1 MCLEPF
7 CINMEI
13 WRNVFYSVPIT
24 ECYRKGQL
32 YSGLWFAVRQK
43 TKQNKTENQPESSME
58 WLFLKEKKTIDE
70 CWISNMDSLL
80 EHFESFC
87 FGVNALLGLKCE
99 RLAVFLFHRKSC
111 CLTMWKYYLLCHIV
125 KHIFFLFCKKWSEA
139 SFLLIYP
146 AFVIP
151 QGKDWR
157 FSNILKKGL
166 PIQMQSFLA
175 KAC

>member
-1 MCLEPF
+1 
-7 CINMEI
+7 
-13 WRNVFYSVPIT
+13 
-24 ECYRKGQL
+24 
-32 YSGLWFAVRQK
+32 
-43 TKQNKTENQPESSME
+43 
-58 WLFLKEKKTIDE
+58 
-70 CWISNMDSLL
+70 MDSLL
-80 EHFESFC
+80 EHFEHFC
-87 FGVNALLGLKCE
+87 FGENTPLGLKCE
-99 RLAVFLFHRKSC
+99 RLAVFFFHRKSC

-166 PIQMQSFLA
+166 PIQMQLLLVKGTLRRQYSMLPKRKN
-175 KAC
+175 KAECKTILRGTCGM